1 MTSAPEPDDLPAV
14 PGAYVLIME
23 SRSPIAVSI
32 GSLTDTVLPP
42 GRYAYAG
49 SDRGPGGIRARVARP
64 LRKDKKLHWHIDRIT
79 TAADITE
86 VRTYPDGDECGLVI
100 ELMTQ
105 PGAHHPIRNFGS
117 SDCRICASHFVALD

>member
-49 SDRGPGGIRARVARP
+49 SARGPGGIRARVARH